1 MSIITKEIVVTD
13 FKGPRHVWSHDC
25 VFSIC
30 PQFTCQPGWN
40 RMASFSG
47 TSSVHSTFDLGHSV
61 QPFLPAACGH
71 TRPGIED
78 CPQRSP
84 QGKEG
89 GVPECLSRTYDVQST
104 SHVLSSLETQKS
116 RTTRWY
122 DTNYTRAAEGVPRR
136 LLCTEHSP
144 GQYGL
149 MQRKTTH
156 KS

>member
-13 FKGPRHVWSHDC
+13 FKGPRHVWNHDC

-89 GVPECLSRTYDVQST
+89 RVPECLSRTYDVQST
-104 SHVLSSLETQKS
+104 SHVLSSLETQSPNPKKVGLPDGMTQ
-116 RTTRWY
+116 TTLTLRKVFLGAY
-122 DTNYTRAAEGVPRR
+122 FVPNTRLGS
-136 LLCTEHSP
+136 T
-144 GQYGL
+144 G
-149 MQRKTTH
+149 
-156 KS
+156 